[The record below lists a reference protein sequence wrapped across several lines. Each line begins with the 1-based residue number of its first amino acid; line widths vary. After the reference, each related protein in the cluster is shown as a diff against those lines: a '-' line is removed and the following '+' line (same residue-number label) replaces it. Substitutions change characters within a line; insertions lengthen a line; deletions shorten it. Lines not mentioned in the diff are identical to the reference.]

1 MSVENAIL
9 KAIAKQ
15 WEKTEF
21 PVGQVAF
28 KGEAVIELDIDV
40 SRKADIEA
48 LPKFEFPF
56 KKVLATALNKL
67 GLSKEEIYQVVLDL
81 ATDSTPMEDENIE
94 VIEEFIDKAVEEA
107 KKKTEREKVKKASPT
122 LIRGVVRL
130 KKFVAKKR

>member
-21 PVGQVAF
+21 PVGQVTF
-28 KGEAVIELDIDV
+28 KGEAVIEQDIDV

-81 ATDSTPMEDENIE
+81 ATDLSET
-94 VIEEFIDKAVEEA
+94 
-107 KKKTEREKVKKASPT
+107 
-122 LIRGVVRL
+122 
-130 KKFVAKKR
+130 